1 MNVQKFFNKKLR
13 NPKSAYGLGKLF
25 SKTKPY
31 SPRIGRRIKETPTL
45 KKLLSIHKKVKSIE
59 NLLGGIGKLDA
70 KIIGV
75 QDKAEKDKKKEKKK
89 GKKSDKLFGGII
101 ERPKTGFLD
110 VIRNFVTYT
119 FLGWLFTFLQPHLDK
134 MQFILPVIQ
143 TAFDV
148 MIFILKNILG
158 GIGNTLKAFYFAKDN
173 ITGAIDKVKEAASGI
188 QKTFDD
194 TLVALQDVVNGT
206 IEVVNS
212 FIESTGEKFD
222 KVETVDA
229 GTIPPLPE
237 VPKFD
242 DNTSSFSAPTQPPNT
257 LPPGIPVKAAATGG
271 RIDPS
276 TPVTR
281 GIQPEE
287 RRDSR
292 PLFKPSIQEQKS
304 EPGKDV
310 GGIDKVKDLYKSST
324 SGSGFSL
331 GFFTI
336 SPTNEKDGFLALNKV
351 SKELK
356 INKSD
361 DFLGLGNFMGASV
374 DVALGQKPDK
384 RTYQQFA
391 SGINYLVNYG
401 INNPEAF
408 QKMNLERMI
417 ETMVN
422 SKVDVAINKIREE
435 INKRSTTETPGDGE
449 SAPSGGGGGTA
460 GGEYGGYAPSGIQKE
475 IYDYLINEKKLS
487 DVQALGLMANIARE
501 SSFRLSALGDSGR
514 SIGLFQW
521 KDARA
526 TAMKKSVPDWETNW
540 KGQIDY
546 ALREPEYLSL
556 VSPGEYQSTTFSSA
570 QEAADWWMRRWERPR
585 DTASGSKK
593 HEEYLK
599 NVPRAPDGSAKF
611 REPKNSFLTISPGKI
626 PKADY
631 IKGVLDESGEPG
643 FDVTWRGNNN
653 IAVLPGR
660 VKEVGQ
666 LYGANYGNVV
676 VVESIDPVTGKKVD
690 VMYAHFPTGGIS
702 VREGQQ
708 VSTGQVLGRMGK
720 PGERGIG
727 NITGQH
733 ASIDFYTP
741 NTQRGQIIGRYS
753 RWQQLS
759 KEIISSAQTG
769 NIPKNWPKPDSTI
782 QQQPPTP
789 QQQPSTP
796 TSQQRTPQALQRD
809 QNFLVSLGRI
819 PFKVDGEEFYVVAS
833 ADGEYRAYRKGNDGE
848 INISGRTNMK
858 YQEAI
863 RKKIRELLSKR
874 QSQSTSRNSTPS
886 SFTVGGFTYET
897 KVVNGRRVY
906 TENGKPITEK
916 LYRAVQKNHPSAMK
930 KGGLVYEQNN
940 NPLFPPQTYA
950 SYNEPQMMAKVFIQ
964 PVIVEA
970 SKSSTPSG
978 IMFPSI
984 NLNSSKSPKLIKQ

>member
-13 NPKSAYGLGKLF
+13 NPKSAYSLGKLF

-59 NLLGGIGKLDA
+59 NLLGGIGKLDT

-89 GKKSDKLFGGII
+89 EGKKSNKLFGGII
-101 ERPKTGFLD
+101 QRPKTGFLD
-110 VIRNFVTYT
+110 AIRNFVTYT

-158 GIGNTLKAFYFAKDN
+158 GIGNTLKAFYFVKDN
-173 ITGAIDKVKEAASGI
+173 LTGVVDKVKEAASGI
-188 QKTFDD
+188 QKTFDN

-242 DNTSSFSAPTQPPNT
+242 NSAPTQQPNT
-257 LPPGIPVKAAATGG
+257 LPPGIPMQGAATGG

-281 GIQPEE
+281 GIQPEQ
-287 RRDSR
+287 RRDFR

-351 SKELK
+351 SRELK

-408 QKMNLERMI
+408 QKMNLEKMI

-449 SAPSGGGGGTA
+449 SAPPGDGLPSGAPSVESIDMSGISPEDVDALGRMISAEAKNQSPEGKAAVMNVILNRYRLARA
-460 GGEYGGYAPSGIQKE
+460 GKGYLPRGKTKDNVTIRDLLYAPSQFSPITDGSFDRTSSAAGKSALAMAISAGGNDPEKLKRTLMEKYKLSEADANYVITSTAFSNPQTRGRVPFRTREVRVGDHAFQESPFARLSRPGEKIE
-475 IYDYLINEKKLS
+475 TQIREAQYTGNFSKDYLNNL
-487 DVQALGLMANIARE
+487 
-501 SSFRLSALGDSGR
+501 
-514 SIGLFQW
+514 
-521 KDARA
+521 
-526 TAMKKSVPDWETNW
+526 
-540 KGQIDY
+540 
-546 ALREPEYLSL
+546 
-556 VSPGEYQSTTFSSA
+556 QS
-570 QEAADWWMRRWERPR
+570 
-585 DTASGSKK
+585 
-593 HEEYLK
+593 
-599 NVPRAPDGSAKF
+599 
-611 REPKNSFLTISPGKI
+611 
-626 PKADY
+626 
-631 IKGVLDESGEPG
+631 
-643 FDVTWRGNNN
+643 
-653 IAVLPGR
+653 VLPGLTL
-660 VKEVGQ
+660 EGQ
-666 LYGANYGNVV
+666 RYRASRDGGSREHAGRDYDLPTNGVFYSRMGGVVIFAGNAGGGYGNVV
-676 VVESIDPVTGKKVD
+676 DIYNKDLNRTERIAEGTTILQGIRVGATVAPGQPVVRGTHQTGVIH
-690 VMYAHFPTGGIS
+690 YEIRQGRAGSSGS
-702 VREGQQ
+702 VRGTEDPDRFLASNEYRSYIEKIREQ
-708 VSTGQVLGRMGK
+708 STISK
-720 PGERGIG
+720 EKE
-727 NITGQH
+727 T
-733 ASIDFYTP
+733 TP
-741 NTQRGQIIGRYS
+741 S
-753 RWQQLS
+753 PSQQL
-759 KEIISSAQTG
+759 
-769 NIPKNWPKPDSTI
+769 TI
-782 QQQPPTP
+782 QQKQDIHSKLTTKG
-789 QQQPSTP
+789 Q
-796 TSQQRTPQALQRD
+796 
-809 QNFLVSLGRI
+809 I
-819 PFKVDGEEFYVVAS
+819 PFKVGNESFYFVAL
-833 ADGEYRAYRKGNDGE
+833 ADGSYRAYRNRNILGANVPEPID
-848 INISGRTNMK
+848 ISGSNNRPI
-858 YQEAI
+858 QAAI
-863 RKKIRELLSKR
+863 RQTINKMYPLPSLSQPPKK
-874 QSQSTSRNSTPS
+874 
-886 SFTVGGFTYET
+886 
-897 KVVNGRRVY
+897 
-906 TENGKPITEK
+906 
-916 LYRAVQKNHPSAMK
+916 K

-964 PVIVEA
+964 PVIIEA
-970 SKSSTPSG
+970 PKSSTPSG

>member
-31 SPRIGRRIKETPTL
+31 SSRIGRRIKETPTL

-75 QDKAEKDKKKEKKK
+75 QDKAEKDKKKDKKK
-89 GKKSDKLFGGII
+89 EGKKKNKFLGGII
-101 ERPKTGFLD
+101 KPPKTGFLD
-110 VIRNFVTYT
+110 AIRNFVTYT

-158 GIGNTLKAFYFAKDN
+158 GIGNTLKAFYFVKDN
-173 ITGAIDKVKEAASGI
+173 LTGAVDKVKEAASGI

-242 DNTSSFSAPTQPPNT
+242 NNTSSFSAPPTQQPNT
-257 LPPGIPVKAAATGG
+257 LPPGMSIQGAATGG

-281 GIQPEE
+281 GIQPEQ
-287 RRDSR
+287 RRDFR

-351 SKELK
+351 SRELK

-435 INKRSTTETPGDGE
+435 INKRSTTETPGTAPDGTT
-449 SAPSGGGGGTA
+449 PGGGGG
-460 GGEYGGYAPSGIQKE
+460 GAPS
-475 IYDYLINEKKLS
+475 
-487 DVQALGLMANIARE
+487 
-501 SSFRLSALGDSGR
+501 
-514 SIGLFQW
+514 
-521 KDARA
+521 
-526 TAMKKSVPDWETNW
+526 
-540 KGQIDY
+540 
-546 ALREPEYLSL
+546 
-556 VSPGEYQSTTFSSA
+556 
-570 QEAADWWMRRWERPR
+570 
-585 DTASGSKK
+585 
-593 HEEYLK
+593 
-599 NVPRAPDGSAKF
+599 
-611 REPKNSFLTISPGKI
+611 
-626 PKADY
+626 
-631 IKGVLDESGEPG
+631 
-643 FDVTWRGNNN
+643 
-653 IAVLPGR
+653 
-660 VKEVGQ
+660 
-666 LYGANYGNVV
+666 
-676 VVESIDPVTGKKVD
+676 VESID
-690 VMYAHFPTGGIS
+690 MSGIS
-702 VREGQQ
+702 PEDVDALGRMIQAEAENQSAEGKASVMNAILNRYRLARAGKGYLPRGKTKDNVTIRDLLYAPSQFSPIGDGRFSRTSSADGKRALAQAISAGGNDPEKLKKLLMEKYKLSEEDANYVITSTAFSNPQGRDSVPFSTREVKVGNHAFQESPFARLSSPGTKIDANVRISQTEVSAVSRGFRTGLKTGPEGRIGAGSAYHIDARIIPELPLRDKVAMIDSMAAAHAQEGYVMEFSGTGVKGVKWNINASQKEKEELAKRVLSSHWAKREGWQPFDYFIVKTSEKDKTGQIVKGSNIMAPRIPGGTYEYQEGGGYGRHLIIRDKNGRIIFKVGHGDVGVPSPKEIGRRFKIDELPDAQKIAEGRRISPKSLTQLQDTIRDMSINDPPLSVPNVGRIVVKKNKDGTIIKEYFDSNNKPIDAKRFFELYKTSQQ
-708 VSTGQVLGRMGK
+708 VS
-720 PGERGIG
+720 P
-727 NITGQH
+727 
-733 ASIDFYTP
+733 
-741 NTQRGQIIGRYS
+741 
-753 RWQQLS
+753 
-759 KEIISSAQTG
+759 
-769 NIPKNWPKPDSTI
+769 
-782 QQQPPTP
+782 
-789 QQQPSTP
+789 
-796 TSQQRTPQALQRD
+796 
-809 QNFLVSLGRI
+809 
-819 PFKVDGEEFYVVAS
+819 
-833 ADGEYRAYRKGNDGE
+833 
-848 INISGRTNMK
+848 
-858 YQEAI
+858 
-863 RKKIRELLSKR
+863 
-874 QSQSTSRNSTPS
+874 RN
-886 SFTVGGFTYET
+886 
-897 KVVNGRRVY
+897 K
-906 TENGKPITEK
+906 
-916 LYRAVQKNHPSAMK
+916 MK

-964 PVIVEA
+964 PVIIEA
-970 SKSSTPSG
+970 PKSSTPSG